1 MIAGRASVPN
11 APQLHAR
18 TSTRVTGR
26 APVPNLVHVRTVDW
40 PQREEFL
47 RELDRLKDR
56 HGYRYDAAL
65 AEAAGISHT
74 AISNWRNGKVR
85 PSVPTLQR
93 LAGVLDVQPSTL
105 MAASGLVIDE
115 AGDQP
120 TEIPDEL
127 VKLLR
132 QYENADDER
141 RAALLARVAFV
152 VEWFEATEA
161 DASPSRRTRTG

>member
-1 MIAGRASVPN
+1 
-11 APQLHAR
+11 
-18 TSTRVTGR
+18 
-26 APVPNLVHVRTVDW
+26 VRTVDW

-47 RELDRLKDR
+47 RELDRLKER

-85 PSVPTLQR
+85 PSIPTLQR
-93 LAGVLDVQPSTL
+93 LAAVLDVQPSTL

-115 AGDQP
+115 SGDEPPDQ
-120 TEIPDEL
+120 TMEIPDEL
-127 VKLLR
+127 AKLLR

-141 RAALLARVAFV
+141 RAALLTRVAFV
-152 VEWFEATEA
+152 VEWFEATTEA
-161 DASPSRRTRTG
+161 AAPPRRRRIG